1 MSTDDERQAR
11 LAQIRAR
18 LEDATPGPWYINQ
31 LDDEWSMSFV
41 GVGTSPDDG
50 TGDYAHHCYET
61 LVAATLVQQPRYVDH
76 ADGRWDEN
84 AALIANAPDDLAW
97 LLSELDAAAARAERR
112 KPCPLS
118 LEYRDGVACS
128 EFGDGDACTSHK
140 VVRGFRKHAVDA
152 DRWELRARRLKQ
164 ALTAAYGIIHE
175 GLHGGK
181 PTDTEH
187 QDQCEMPACRRIRAA
202 LAEGA

>member
-97 LLSELDAAAARAERR
+97 LLAELDAATARAKRAERAY
-112 KPCPLS
+112 L
-118 LEYRDGVACS
+118 DIVA
-128 EFGDGDACTSHK
+128 GDAKRFHFEDCARNPDNPPNHSRDEC
-140 VVRGFRKHAVDA
+140 VGGAVDMA
-152 DRWELRARRLKQ
+152 
-164 ALTAAYGIIHE
+164 
-175 GLHGGK
+175 
-181 PTDTEH
+181 
-187 QDQCEMPACRRIRAA
+187 RAA